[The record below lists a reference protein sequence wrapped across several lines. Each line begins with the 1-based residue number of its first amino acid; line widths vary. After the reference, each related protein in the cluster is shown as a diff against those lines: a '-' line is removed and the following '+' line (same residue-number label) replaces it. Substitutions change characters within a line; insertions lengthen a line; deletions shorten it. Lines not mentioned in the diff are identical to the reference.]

1 VFTREEHHDDYIYE
15 TKSLIELPG
24 RDLHG
29 KRNHINK
36 FHNLFENRYE
46 YKPYDRSMFADCMD
60 AYFRWFEEQGDA
72 ELDWERDSV
81 ERALRHVD
89 ELELKAAV
97 ISVDGKIEAFT
108 VGERITRDTAL
119 IHIEKANYNVA
130 GLFTVINQMF
140 IENTFSDTI
149 WVNREED
156 MGIEGLRRAKR
167 SYKPARMLVKYGAV
181 LA

>member
-1 VFTREEHHDDYIYE
+1 
-15 TKSLIELPG
+15 
-24 RDLHG
+24 
-29 KRNHINK
+29 
-36 FHNLFENRYE
+36 
-46 YKPYDRSMFADCMD
+46 MD
-60 AYFRWFEEQGDA
+60 AYFRWFEEQGNTE

-89 ELELKAAV
+89 DLHLDAAV

-108 VGERITRDTAL
+108 VGERITRDMAL

-130 GLFTVINQMF
+130 GLFSVINQMF
-140 IENTFSDTI
+140 LENTFSDTI

-167 SYKPARMLVKYGAV
+167 SYKPDRMVLKYGAT